1 MSINKNNYVLKYTPP
16 EKIYFLSYLDN
27 LKYERYMM
35 DPDTCF
41 KNVKI
46 INFNIIRNQILG
58 EPMHKPIETYQTV
71 DEANLTKYILDA
83 KEKFVSSAMRNQDDT
98 MQPIYFEKSTVRNH
112 FRVPFS
118 SKKNPKEKD
127 TLKKEIVNSI
137 FRFK

>member
-1 MSINKNNYVLKYTPP
+1 MSINENNYVPKYTPP
-16 EKIYFLSYLDN
+16 EERGFLSYLDN
-27 LKYERYMM
+27 VKYERYMM
-35 DPDTCF
+35 DPDTYF
-41 KNVKI
+41 KNVEI
-46 INFNIIRNQILG
+46 IIFDIIRNQILG
-58 EPMHKPIETYQTV
+58 ERMHEPIETYQMGH
-71 DEANLTKYILDA
+71 EPGLTKYTPNA
-83 KEKFVSSAMRNQDDT
+83 KKKFVSSVMRNQDDT